1 MDILQKLFEQ
11 FKVIWS
17 LELFKSGDSVIYM
30 NQLVIA
36 LVVTVIGLSIAK
48 KLSHLITKRVGKVA
62 KLTENA
68 VHTI

>member
-1 MDILQKLFEQ
+1 MDILRELIEQ

-17 LELFKSGDSVIYM
+17 LELFKSGDPVIYM

-48 KLSHLITKRVGKVA
+48 KLSISS
-62 KLTENA
+62 LTGS
-68 VHTI
+68 VRSPS